1 MNHVFIWQMA
11 YSQRH
16 RNNTLVGSALLGQKT
31 FGQMTFGQ
39 HANDILILS
48 NVLTKYLSAKWIF
61 FTKDTETTVELM
73 PRFLVKKHFT
83 QRHLTDEIC
92 VCN

>member
-1 MNHVFIWQMA
+1 MS

-31 FGQMTFGQ
+31 FGQMTFVQ

-48 NVLTKYLSAKWIF
+48 NVLTKYLSAKWLF
-61 FTKDTETTVELM
+61 NKRHRNNSGADVTLFG
-73 PRFLVKKHFT
+73 KKTFYSKT
-83 QRHLTDEIC
+83 SDR
-92 VCN
+92 